1 MIELRDGEAMPEI
14 TFADYEAFRATHDHV
29 LIEGKPILLTGPKTV
44 KKIHPEDFK
53 REETTVWS
61 FPDRGDWATHKANYR
76 GNWSPYIVR
85 NVLEWYSNPGDLV
98 LDQMVGGGTTLVECK
113 VMGRDA
119 IGVDINPDAVMLALD
134 RLNFEYNSYLETLP
148 ETNIRLFQGDA
159 RKLEAVG
166 DATVDVIATHPPYAN
181 IIPYSKGNP
190 IEGDLSRVHSLDE
203 FFDGISSIAS
213 ESHRVLKP
221 GGHAA
226 VLIGDTHKHA
236 HFVPISH
243 RTLDCFLGAGFVLR
257 EDVIKLQWH
266 TQTMR
271 GRWHPRF
278 KRNFLLTYHEH
289 LFILRKLR
297 EDEKPSKFKAS
308 AGWHQPKSHIGRE
321 NGPSA

>member
-1 MIELRDGEAMPEI
+1 MPEI
-14 TFADYEAFRATHDHV
+14 TFADYEAYRAEHNEV
-29 LIEGKPILLTGPKTV
+29 SIEDKPISLTGLKTV
-44 KKIHPEDFK
+44 KKIHPDEFK
-53 REETTVWS
+53 REESTVWS
-61 FPDRGDWATHKANYR
+61 FPNRGDWATHKANYR

-85 NVLEWYSNPGDLV
+85 NVLEWYSSTGDLV

-119 IGVDINPDAVMLALD
+119 IGVDINPNAVMLTLD
-134 RLNFEYNSYLETLP
+134 RLNFEYNSYLESLP

-159 RKLEAVG
+159 RCLDGISDGAV
-166 DATVDVIATHPPYAN
+166 DLVATHPPYAN
-181 IIPYSKGNP
+181 IIPYSKANP

-203 FFDGISSIAS
+203 FFDGISSIAR
-213 ESHRVLKP
+213 ESYRVLKP

-236 HFVPISH
+236 HYVPISH

-289 LFILRKLR
+289 LFVFRKLR
-297 EDEKPSKFKAS
+297 ADERQSKFRAS
-308 AGWHQPKSHIGRE
+308 MSWQNS
-321 NGPSA
+321 NS